1 MSTVIPIAKIA
12 EDFEKV
18 KNKTLELSDHEI
30 CAALAERW
38 NLSIESVEEICR
50 DKGLIE

>member
-1 MSTVIPIAKIA
+1 MSNVIPIAKIA

-30 CAALAERW
+30 CTALAERW

>member
-1 MSTVIPIAKIA
+1 MSVVPISQIA

-30 CAALAERW
+30 CAALADRW
-38 NLSIESVEEICR
+38 SLATETVEEICR
-50 DKGLIE
+50 DRGLMH

>member
-1 MSTVIPIAKIA
+1 MNTVIPIAKIA

-38 NLSIESVEEICR
+38 NLSIEAIEEICR
-50 DKGLIE
+50 DKGLID

>member
-1 MSTVIPIAKIA
+1 MSVIPISKIA

-38 NLSIESVEEICR
+38 SLSIETVEEICR
-50 DKGLIE
+50 DKGLID